1 MALYDLVTLRKTLK
15 ESMVADV
22 AIDELIMLRTRISN
36 IKLQVPVLAPEHAS
50 YINGLIEH
58 YDSIIDS
65 VAEPVDS
72 VSARLAMIEAQI
84 NELTKKLFED
94 NTEFERY
101 YGTVESVRNNRRI
114 YLNSD
119 VELLVSQRVGLY
131 TDWRYPGLEIGCRD
145 GEWTKQMVA
154 ADPLYIVDRHEEFLE
169 STTEKFTPE
178 YQRRLRKYHLADHNL
193 TMLPQRQFGFVFS
206 WGYFNYVSM
215 PTMRKYLKQVYNLLR
230 PGGVFMFSYNDG
242 DTPAGAGMAE
252 NFAQSYMPSSLLL
265 PMVKKLGYDVIVVQ
279 QPTANISWIE
289 LKRPGELKTVKAHQ
303 VMGEIRRIGH

>member
-22 AIDELIMLRTRISN
+22 AIDELIMLRTRIAN
-36 IKLQVPVLAPEHAS
+36 IKLQVPVLAPDHAS

-58 YDSIIDS
+58 YDGIIDNVS
-65 VAEPVDS
+65 EPIDS
-72 VSARLAMIEAQI
+72 LSARLALIESQI
-84 NELTKKLFED
+84 TELTEKLFTD
-94 NTEFERY
+94 NTEFESY
-101 YGTVESVRNNRRI
+101 YGTVDSVRNNRRI

-145 GEWTKQMVA
+145 GEWTKQLVA
-154 ADPLYIVDRHEEFLE
+154 ADPLYIVDRHEEFLD
-169 STTEKFTPE
+169 STAEKFTPE
-178 YQRRLRKYHLADHNL
+178 YQRRLRKYQLVNHNL
-193 TMLPQRQFGFVFS
+193 KILPQKQFGFVFS
-206 WGYFNYVSM
+206 WGYFNYISM
-215 PTMRKYLKQVYNLLR
+215 PTMRNYLGQVFSLLR

-252 NFAQSYMPSSLLL
+252 NFAQSYMPGSLLL
-265 PMVKKLGYDVIVVQ
+265 PMVKSVGYELVAVQ
-279 QPTANISWIE
+279 NPTANISWIE
-289 LKRPGELKTVKAHQ
+289 IKRPGVMKTVKAHQ